1 MTRTYDVI
9 GLGNALLDSLVTTDD
24 RVVESLGFERGIMH
38 VVDHEPWMDAYGRF
52 PVSEVSLQTG
62 GSAANTIAAL
72 GLMGGSARFRGHV
85 GQDKMGAL
93 YAEQMANAC
102 GGHAIS
108 SGDEDATGKCLS
120 LVSSADAERTMLTH
134 LGAAPQ
140 MPSLGALEQLIP
152 DAQVFH
158 VTGYVFL
165 GGAIK
170 QVATEALALAKAS
183 GTKVSIDVAD
193 PFVVATL
200 KEEMWGLLDTYADIV
215 FMNSEEARAV
225 CDCEAAEEAL
235 ESLSRTVPT
244 IVVKL
249 GGKGSRVRHEGV
261 TTDIQI
267 ERVKAVDTTGAGDS
281 YASGFLYGVTRGW
294 SGAKAG
300 ALGSRVAAMTVSQ
313 MGAVVRDADALRDAV
328 HAVETSG

>member
-9 GLGNALLDSLVTTDD
+9 GLGNALLDSLVTADD

-38 VVDHEPWMDAYGRF
+38 VVDHDPWMDAYGRF
-52 PVSEVSLQTG
+52 PVDEVSLQTG

-72 GLMGGSARFRGHV
+72 GLMGGAARFRGHV
-85 GQDKMGAL
+85 GRDEMGAL
-93 YAEQMANAC
+93 YANQMAQAC

-108 SGDEDATGKCLS
+108 TGNEDATGKCLS
-120 LVSSADAERTMLTH
+120 LVSKTDAERTMLTH

-140 MPSLGALEQLIP
+140 MPNLGALAQLIP
-152 DAQVFH
+152 DAQVLH
-158 VTGYVFL
+158 VTGYAFL

-183 GTKVSIDVAD
+183 GTRVSIDVAD

-200 KEEMWGLLDTYADIV
+200 KDEMWGLLDTYADIV
-215 FMNSEEARAV
+215 FMNAEEARAV
-225 CDCEAAEEAL
+225 CDSAAAEEAL
-235 ESLSRTVPT
+235 EILSRTVPT

-261 TTDIQI
+261 TTDIEI
-267 ERVKAVDTTGAGDS
+267 ERVEAVDTTGAGDS

-294 SGAKAG
+294 SGAQAG
-300 ALGSRVAAMTVSQ
+300 ALGSRVAALTVSQ
-313 MGAVVRDADALRDAV
+313 MGAVVRDADALQDAV
-328 HAVETSG
+328 RAVETAG